1 MGAVGAWVGTR
12 FVASEEAGCSRLHK
26 EAVVEAG
33 FADTVRTLVVS
44 GRPLRVKRNEYI
56 ERWEAQPAKIRE
68 LTENG
73 VVPMMRDMETDKEF
87 DFPFLMG
94 QVSGAIDDIKPAKR
108 IVEEMVREAVEMLDR
123 GQTYIKI
130 GNKSKL

>member
-1 MGAVGAWVGTR
+1 MGAVGVWVGTR

-56 ERWEAQPAKIRE
+56 EKWEAQPAKIKE
-68 LTENG
+68 LTEQG
-73 VVPMMRDMETDKEF
+73 EVPMTKDMENDREF

-94 QVSGAIDDIKPAKR
+94 QVSGVINDIKPAKQ
-108 IVEEMVREAVEMLDR
+108 IVGDMVREAVEMLDR
-123 GQTYIKI
+123 GQRYIGGRAK
-130 GNKSKL
+130 NKL